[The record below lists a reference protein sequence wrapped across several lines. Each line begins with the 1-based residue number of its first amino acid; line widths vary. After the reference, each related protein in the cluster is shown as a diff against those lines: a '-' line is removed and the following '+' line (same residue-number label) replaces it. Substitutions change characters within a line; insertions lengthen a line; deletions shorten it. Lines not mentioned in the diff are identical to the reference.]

1 MYAYIFMCVCLPIYF
16 FHFLWFTVYIV
27 SLPGY
32 CYDIPCYKK
41 KKKKERLFKPIKHI
55 LSIMR
60 NAHIGSSFSLDK

>member
-41 KKKKERLFKPIKHI
+41 KKKKRDFLKNMLLLKI
-55 LSIMR
+55 L
-60 NAHIGSSFSLDK
+60 